1 MSSGGFH
8 VHGPHDHELE
18 HAAQHEP
25 KGFAGQLAVITAILA
40 TVGAMFSYM
49 GGATQAS
56 AGLYKN
62 DAAIK
67 KTEAAN
73 QWNYYQAKSSKQ
85 NLAELALDL
94 SAAEEQK
101 ARYRDK
107 IARYE
112 GEKAEIKARAE
123 ALETESRRFDAESAE
138 QMHRHHRW
146 AQATTALQIAIAL
159 AAITL
164 LTKKRWMEWATLA
177 AGGVGLALGAAAWLH
192 L

>member
-1 MSSGGFH
+1 MSSSGFH

-25 KGFAGQLAVITAILA
+25 RGLAGQLAVITAILA
-40 TVGAMFSYM
+40 TIGAFFAYM
-49 GGATQAS
+49 GGATQAN

-67 KTEAAN
+67 KTEASN

-85 NLAELALDL
+85 NLSELALDL
-94 SAAEEQK
+94 SNNEEQK
-101 ARYRDK
+101 TKYRDK

-112 GEKAEIKARAE
+112 KEKAEIKARAE
-123 ALETESRRFDAESAE
+123 KLEEESQHFDELSGE
-138 QMHRHHRW
+138 QLHQHHRW
-146 AQATTALQIAIAL
+146 AQATTALQISIAL

-164 LTKKRWMEWATLA
+164 LTKRRWMEAATLA
-177 AGGVGLALGAAAWLH
+177 TGAVGVVLGGMAWLH
-192 L
+192 F